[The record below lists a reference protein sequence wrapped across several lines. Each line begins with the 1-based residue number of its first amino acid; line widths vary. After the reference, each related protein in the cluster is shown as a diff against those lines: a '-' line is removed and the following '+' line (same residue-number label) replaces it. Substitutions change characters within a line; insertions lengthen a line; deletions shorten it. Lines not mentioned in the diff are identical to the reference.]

1 MKKNWQLPSYDD
13 AKRRRIEQSEV
24 IYNTFNL
31 SEDQKILGK
40 HKSYYI
46 RTYGCQANE
55 RDTEV
60 LAGILEQM
68 SYTKTSSIE
77 EADVILLN
85 TCSIRENANNKVFG
99 EIGQLKHI
107 KTANPDVIIG
117 VCGCM
122 TQEEVIVKK
131 ILKTYPQVDLIFGTH
146 NIHHLA
152 DLLTQAHFTKERTV
166 QVFSEEGD
174 IIENLPSTR
183 AQKHK
188 AWVNIMYGC
197 DKFCTYCIVP
207 MTRGKQRSRLLEDII
222 EEVNQ
227 LVLDNYK
234 EITLLGQN
242 VNAYGKDRQTQ
253 DGFATLLEAIANTGI
268 PRVRFMTSHPWDFT
282 DKMIDVIAKHP
293 NIMPYIHLPLQSGSD
308 KVLKLMGR
316 RYTQEEY
323 LTLFDKIKKAIPN
336 CAVSTDIIVG
346 FPNETEDDF
355 QKTLDV
361 FNHCKY
367 DNAYTFIFSPR
378 NSTPAANMESVNSP
392 QENKKRLLQ
401 LNELVKKYSL
411 ERNQEYINQTVEVLV
426 DGFSK
431 KDESIYTGYTPSSK
445 VVNFKADD
453 INIGDI
459 VRVKINKVKTWYL
472 SGELVK

>member
-1 MKKNWQLPSYDD
+1 MKNNWQLPSYDD
-13 AKRRRIEQSEV
+13 AKRRRVEHAEV
-24 IYNTFNL
+24 LYDTFNL
-31 SEDQKILGK
+31 TEDQKILGK
-40 HKSYYI
+40 HKHYYI

-60 LAGILEQM
+60 MAGILEHM
-68 SYTKTSSIE
+68 SYTKTTIID

-146 NIHHLA
+146 NIHHFA
-152 DLLTQAHFTKERTV
+152 DLLTQAHFSKERTV

-183 AQKHK
+183 AQNHK

-222 EEVNQ
+222 EEVNL
-227 LVLDNYK
+227 LVRDNYK

-242 VNAYGKDRQTQ
+242 VNAYGKDRQME
-253 DGFATLLEAIANTGI
+253 DGFAILLEAVANTDI

-282 DKMIDVIAKHP
+282 DKMIDVIAKHK

-323 LTLFDKIKKAIPN
+323 VTLFDKIKKAIPQ
-336 CAVSTDIIVG
+336 CSVSTDIIVG
-346 FPNETEDDF
+346 FPNETEEDF
-355 QKTLDV
+355 QKTMDV

-367 DNAYTFIFSPR
+367 DNAYTFVFSPR
-378 NSTPAANMESVNSP
+378 NSTPAANMETVNTP
-392 QENKKRLLQ
+392 QENKARLLQ

-411 ERNQEYINQTVEVLV
+411 ENNQAYLDQTVEVLV

-431 KDESIYTGYTPSSK
+431 KDESIYTGYTPSQK
-445 VVNFKADD
+445 VVNFKAENV
-453 INIGDI
+453 NIGDI
-459 VRVKINKVKTWYL
+459 VKVKINRVKTWYL
-472 SGELVK
+472 SGELVN

>member
-122 TQEEVIVKK
+122 TQEEVIVKR

-242 VNAYGKDRQTQ
+242 VNAYGKDRQMQ

>member
-122 TQEEVIVKK
+122 TQEEVIVKR

>member
-242 VNAYGKDRQTQ
+242 VNAYGKDRQMQ

-282 DKMIDVIAKHP
+282 DKMIDVIAKYP
-293 NIMPYIHLPLQSGSD
+293 NIMPYIHLPLQSGSN